1 MESLPHQHPIQRKN
15 SKNAVAFCGSFFYLS
30 MVFNI
35 NLRKQR
41 LNIRRFYSIMGHM
54 NSEVQTK
61 NHTNELNRIERGFE
75 LLAPAGSFE
84 IFKAVIAAGADAVY
98 VGGDMFG
105 ARAYANN
112 FSAEELLE
120 AIDYAHLH
128 GVKVYL
134 TVNTLLKNAE
144 LTRRLYDYL
153 LPFYK
158 QGLDAVLVQD
168 MGVFSFIR
176 ECFPGLPIHTST
188 QMTVTGVEGA
198 RLMQRL
204 GAERVV
210 MAREVSLPEMKRIY
224 EETGVELEAFVH
236 GALCYC
242 YSGQC
247 LLSSMLGGRSGNRG
261 RCAQPCR
268 LAYSVL
274 DENHK
279 IYEKDSYVLS
289 LKDMCGIEDLKK
301 LWDAGVYSLKIEG
314 RMKQAPYAAG
324 VVSYYRKYID
334 RFLENQKQEKVT
346 KSDMQDI
353 LDLGNRCGF
362 TDGYYS
368 KQNGPDMVTFVKPSY
383 AKTNE
388 ALQKGIVDRF
398 VGHEDKITANG
409 SLTLH
414 LGQPAVY
421 ELTSSVYTVQATGN
435 EVMAA
440 QKKPLNADDL
450 KTRMAKTG
458 DTPFVM
464 NAIDIVMDENVFLP
478 VGALNQ
484 LRREAT
490 EQLLNAMLSSY
501 RRNENLQ
508 DYKPAADREEKCDH
522 ADQGAALVQT
532 AEIPAASVS
541 RQSPRYSCL
550 IETRVLLSEIL
561 NRNWISRVYLDFGAY
576 RWNHFPQELSEDIK
590 AIRESGKEAYF
601 ALPRIFRMK
610 ASDLFTH
617 YKVEFQ
623 ALSLDGVLVRNYEEL
638 SSVEFYF
645 GETNIV
651 IDHNLY
657 TYNDCASG
665 FFDTMKI
672 SENTVP
678 LELNRKEILHRD
690 NTKSAMVVYGYY
702 PLMTTAPCVHAN
714 TRGCDKKPGLCFLKD
729 RYKVEFPVRNYCD
742 ACYNVV
748 YNSLPVMLFAHMREL
763 KESGMLEFRA
773 DFTME
778 TRNEAQKVLDLM
790 EAFAAG
796 KQSEYPIEWKDR
808 YTNGHYKRG
817 VE

>member
-1 MESLPHQHPIQRKN
+1 MKNDMEKETTTNKSN
-15 SKNAVAFCGSFFYLS
+15 
-30 MVFNI
+30 
-35 NLRKQR
+35 
-41 LNIRRFYSIMGHM
+41 RR
-54 NSEVQTK
+54 
-61 NHTNELNRIERGFE
+61 ERGFE

-84 IFKAVIAAGADAVY
+84 IFQAVIAAGADAVY

-112 FSAEELLE
+112 FSSEELLA

-144 LTRRLYDYL
+144 LTHKLYDYL

-176 ECFPGLPIHTST
+176 ESFPDLPIHTST

-247 LLSSMLGGRSGNRG
+247 LFSSMLGGRSGNRG

-274 DENHK
+274 DEHHK
-279 IYEKDSYVLS
+279 MYEKDSFVLS
-289 LKDMCGIEDLKK
+289 LKDMCGIEDLEK

-334 RFLENQKQEKVT
+334 RFLEKKKQEKVLA
-346 KSDMQDI
+346 SDMQDI
-353 LDLGNRCGF
+353 MDLGNRCGF

-368 KQNGPDMVTFVKPSY
+368 RQNGSDMVTFVKPSY

-388 ALQKGIVDRF
+388 ALQQDIIDRF
-398 VGHEDKITANG
+398 VGHEDKISARG

-421 ELTSSVYTVQATGN
+421 ELTGSTHTVRVTGN
-435 EVMAA
+435 EVLLAE
-440 QKKPLNADDL
+440 KKPLNADDL
-450 KTRMAKTG
+450 KARMAKTG

-464 NAIDIVMDENVFLP
+464 SKIDIEMDENIFLP
-478 VGALNQ
+478 VGTLNQ

-490 EQLLNAMLSSY
+490 EQLLDAMLSSY
-501 RRNENLQ
+501 RRSDRAFDCKATANKENSGVMHEK
-508 DYKPAADREEKCDH
+508 DPALSDH
-522 ADQGAALVQT
+522 AAM
-532 AEIPAASVS
+532 EKK
-541 RQSPRYSCL
+541 PRYSCL
-550 IETRVLLSEIL
+550 IENRTLLSEIL
-561 NRNWISRVYLDFGAY
+561 SRGWISRVYLDFGAY
-576 RWNHFPQELSEDIK
+576 RWNHFPNELAEDIE
-590 AIRESGKEAYF
+590 AIRGAGKEAYF
-601 ALPRIFRMK
+601 ALPRIFRAK
-610 ASDLFTH
+610 ASDLFMQ
-617 YKVEFQ
+617 YKAECK
-623 ALSLDGVLVRNYEEL
+623 ALLLDGVLVRNYEEL
-638 SSVEFYF
+638 SSINEFF
-645 GETNIV
+645 NGADVV

-657 TYNDCASG
+657 TYNDRALR
-665 FFDTMKI
+665 FFDKLQV

-690 NTKSAMVVYGYY
+690 NTDSAMVVYGYY

-714 TRGCDKKPGLCFLKD
+714 TRGCDKKPGICYLKD
-729 RYKVEFPVRNYCD
+729 RYKVEFPVKNYCD

-748 YNSLPVMLFAHMREL
+748 YNSLPVMLFANMKEL
-763 KESGMLEFRA
+763 RESGMREFRA
-773 DFTME
+773 DFTVE
-778 TRNEAQKVLDLM
+778 TVKQAKEVLSLM
-790 EAFAAG
+790 EAFATGERSA
-796 KQSEYPIEWKDR
+796 YPAEWKDR